1 MSAPTHAS
9 VRALRARLLAVGLRD
24 QGRLRRQLDGVG
36 KIGDGQR
43 RAKELA
49 DITDRLSRAEARVAA
64 RRAGVPEITYPAD
77 LPISGRRDEIV
88 AAVHDNQV
96 VIVAGETGSG
106 KTTQLPKMC
115 LELGRGVRGQIGH
128 TQPRRIA
135 ARAVADRIAAE
146 LGTELGAVVG
156 YQVRFSDESSEATLV
171 KLMTDGIL
179 LAEIQSDRMLLRYDT
194 IIVDEAH
201 ERSLNVDFILGY
213 LKQLLPRRRD
223 LKVIV
228 TSATIDPDRFSRHF
242 SDAPIV
248 EVSGRTYPVE
258 VRHRPLVEEPNAEHD
273 ESEANVRDQTQG
285 ILDAV
290 TELSAEGPGD
300 ILVFLSGERE
310 IRDTADALGKL
321 RLPPRQE
328 IEVLPL
334 YARLSTDEQHRVFA
348 PHSGRRVVL
357 ATNVAETSLT
367 VPGIHYVVDPGTARI
382 SRYSHRT
389 KVQRLP
395 IERISRASADQRK
408 GRCGR
413 VAEGV
418 CIRLYS
424 ESDFDSRPAFT
435 DPEILRTSLASVI
448 LQMTALGL
456 GDIGAFPFLEP
467 PDRRDVNAGVQLL
480 VELGAIDPSQEAPR
494 KRLTVIGRQLAQLPT
509 DPRLARMIVEADRNG
524 CLLEVAVIAAAL
536 SIQDPR
542 ERPLDHQQA
551 ADTAHARFK
560 HEGSDF
566 LGLLDLWQYVRK
578 QRKQLS
584 SSRFRRLCRDEFLN
598 YLRIREWQDLVSQFR
613 QVAKAMNMVW
623 SSSPDDPDRIHQS
636 VLAGLLSHVG
646 TRDAEQ
652 RTYLGARNTHFSI
665 SPGSALFKTQPQW
678 VMAAELVETTR
689 LWGRVVAR
697 VHPEWAEAVAAHL
710 VKRTYSEPHWESKPA
725 SVMAY
730 ERVTLYGLPL
740 VAGRKVTY
748 GSINPELS
756 RQLFIRSALVE
767 GDWRTRHR
775 FFLENRRLLEEA
787 EELEHK
793 ARRRGIL
800 VDDETLFEFYDER
813 VGEEVVSGR
822 HFDAWWKTV
831 RREQPDLLTFPEAMR
846 VDPEAADVS
855 PHEYPDVWRSE
866 SVTLPVSYT
875 FEPGSADDGV
885 SLDIPLAAL
894 NQVNPGEFAWQV
906 PGLRQELVTALIR
919 SLPKSLRRNFVPAPS
934 YAKAFLARATPGE
947 EPLLDALERE
957 LLRTTGVRVPRDAW
971 GLERLP
977 EHLRTTFRVVDDDG
991 ELVGV
996 GKDLTELRRRFEP
1009 RLARALSE
1017 AASTVEQEGLT
1028 DWTFDVLPDTFEQ
1041 TRAGH
1046 QVLGY
1051 PALVDEGSAVAI
1063 RVLGTRAE
1071 QDSVTRRGIRRLLML
1086 TVPSPVKAVQAG
1098 LDNRTKLSL
1107 GLSRGLSIETLLLDC
1122 VAAAIDS
1129 LVEETREPVR
1139 DRAGFEALRERVR
1152 ADLTQVT
1159 AQVLANV
1166 SAVLSDA
1173 HEVDRRLGG
1182 SASLPLLPALAD
1194 MKAQAA
1200 GLVHP
1205 GFVAET
1211 GKTRLPGLRR
1221 YLAGM
1226 SWRLDRLAGDLRRD
1240 AERMAAVHRIEDAF
1254 RGLTAAHPAD
1264 QPLSDEL
1271 RHIRWMIEELRISL
1285 FAQPLGTAQPVSE
1298 QRVWRAIN
1306 RVRGLG

>member
-1 MSAPTHAS
+1 MLLDQ
-9 VRALRARLLAVGLRD
+9 RRL
-24 QGRLRRQLDGVG
+24 GRRLDGVG
-36 KIGDGQR
+36 KIGDGQQR
-43 RAKELA
+43 ERALA
-49 DITDRLSRAEARVAA
+49 DIADGLSRAEARVAA
-64 RRAGVPEITYPAD
+64 RRAGVPQVTYPGE
-77 LPISGRRDEIV
+77 LPISHRCGEI
-88 AAVHDNQV
+88 AAAIRDNQV

-135 ARAVADRIAAE
+135 ARTMADRIAAE

-156 YQVRFSDESSEATLV
+156 YQVRFSDQSSEATLV

-179 LAEIQSDRMLLRYDT
+179 LNEIQSDRLLSRYDT

-223 LKVIV
+223 LKIIV
-228 TSATIDPDRFSRHF
+228 TSATIDPERFSQHF

-258 VRHRPLVEEPNAEHD
+258 LRYRPLTEEPNTEDD
-273 ESEANVRDQTQG
+273 ESEANVRDQTQA

-290 TELSAEGPGD
+290 SELCAEGPGD

-321 RLPPRQE
+321 RLSPGQQ

-334 YARLSTDEQHRVFA
+334 YARLSTAEQHRVFA

-413 VAEGV
+413 VARGV

-424 ESDFDSRPAFT
+424 EADFDSRPVFT

-456 GDIGAFPFLEP
+456 GDMAAFPFLEP
-467 PDRRDVNAGVQLL
+467 PDRRDVKAGVQLL
-480 VELGAIDPSQEAPR
+480 EELGAIDPSQEISQR
-494 KRLTVIGRQLAQLPT
+494 RLTPTGRQLAQLPT

-566 LGLLDLWQYVRK
+566 LGLLDLWLYVRD
-578 QRKQLS
+578 QRKALS
-584 SSRFRRLCRDEFLN
+584 SNRFRRLCREEYLN
-598 YLRIREWQDLVSQFR
+598 YLRIREWQDLVSQLR
-613 QVAKAMNMVW
+613 QVAKSMNFVW

-652 RTYLGARNTHFSI
+652 RDYLGARNAHFSI

-689 LWGRVVAR
+689 LWGRMVASIQ
-697 VHPEWAEAVAAHL
+697 PEWAEALSSHL

-740 VAGRKVTY
+740 VAGRKVSY
-748 GSINPELS
+748 GRIDPELS
-756 RQLFIRSALVE
+756 RELFIRSALVE
-767 GDWRTRHR
+767 GDWRTGHR
-775 FFLENRRLLEEA
+775 FFHQNRRLLEEA
-787 EELEHK
+787 EDLEHK
-793 ARRRGIL
+793 ARRRGIV

-813 VGEEVVSGR
+813 VGAEVVSGR
-822 HFDAWWKTV
+822 HFDAWWKAI
-831 RREQPDLLTFPEAMR
+831 RREQPDLLTFSTAML
-846 VDPEAADVS
+846 VGPAAADVS

-866 SVTLPVSYT
+866 SLALPVTYA
-875 FEPGSADDGV
+875 FEPGSAADGV
-885 SLDIPLAAL
+885 SVAIPLAAL
-894 NQVNPGEFAWQV
+894 NQVSPGEFDWQV

-919 SLPKSLRRNFVPAPS
+919 SLPKTLRRNFVPAPN
-934 YAKAFLARATPGE
+934 YAKAFLARVTAGE

-957 LLRTTGVRVPRDAW
+957 LLRTTGVRVPREAW
-971 GLERLP
+971 GLEGLP
-977 EHLRTTFRVVDDDG
+977 AHLRATFRVVDDGG

-996 GKDLTELRRRFEP
+996 GKDLTELRRRLEP
-1009 RLARALSE
+1009 RLAGALSE
-1017 AASTVEQEGLT
+1017 AASTVEQVGLT
-1028 DWTFDVLPDTFEQ
+1028 DWTFDELPDTFEQ

-1046 QVLGY
+1046 QVRGY
-1051 PALVDEGSAVAI
+1051 PALVDEGSTVAI

-1071 QDSVTRRGIRRLLML
+1071 QRAVTRTGLRRLLML
-1086 TVPSPVKAVQAG
+1086 TVPSPVKSLQAD

-1107 GLSRGLSIETLLLDC
+1107 GLSPGVTIETLLVDC
-1122 VAAAIDS
+1122 FAAAIDS
-1129 LVEETREPVR
+1129 LVEETKEPVR
-1139 DRAGFEALRERVR
+1139 DRASFEAVRERARV
-1152 ADLTQVT
+1152 DLTRVT
-1159 AQVLANV
+1159 AKVVAQA
-1166 SAVLSDA
+1166 STVLSAA
-1173 HEVDRRLGG
+1173 HEVDRRLSG
-1182 SASLPLLPALAD
+1182 SASLPMLPALAD

-1211 GKTRLPGLRR
+1211 GLARLPFLPT
-1221 YLAGM
+1221 YLAGI
-1226 SWRLDRLAGDLRRD
+1226 SWRLDRLARDLRRD
-1240 AERMAAVHRIEDAF
+1240 AERMAVVHGIEEAF
-1254 RGLTAAHPAD
+1254 RGLTAAQPAGR
-1264 QPLSDEL
+1264 PMSDEV
-1271 RHIRWMIEELRISL
+1271 RRIRWMIEELRISF
-1285 FAQPLGTAQPVSE
+1285 FAQALGTAQPVSE

-1306 RVRGLG
+1306 QVRGLG

>member
-1 MSAPTHAS
+1 M
-9 VRALRARLLAVGLRD
+9 LRD
-24 QGRLRRQLDGVG
+24 QRRLGRRLDGVG
-36 KIGDGQR
+36 KIGDVQQR
-43 RAKELA
+43 ARALA
-49 DITDRLSRAEARVAA
+49 DIADGLSRAEARVAA
-64 RRAGVPEITYPAD
+64 RRAGLPEVTYPGE
-77 LPISGRRDEIV
+77 LPISHRRGEI
-88 AAVHDNQV
+88 AAAIRDNQV

-135 ARAVADRIAAE
+135 ARTMADRIAAE

-156 YQVRFSDESSEATLV
+156 YQVRFSDQSSEATLV

-179 LAEIQSDRMLLRYDT
+179 LAEIQSDRLLSRYDT

-228 TSATIDPDRFSRHF
+228 TSATIDPQRFSQHF

-258 VRHRPLVEEPNAEHD
+258 LRYRPLAEEPNTEDD
-273 ESEANVRDQTQG
+273 ESEANVRDQTQA

-290 TELSAEGPGD
+290 SELCAKGPGD

-321 RLPPRQE
+321 RLSPGQQ

-334 YARLSTDEQHRVFA
+334 YARLSTAEQHRVFA

-413 VAEGV
+413 VARGV

-424 ESDFDSRPAFT
+424 EADFDSRPAFT

-456 GDIGAFPFLEP
+456 GDMAAFPFLEP
-467 PDRRDVNAGVQLL
+467 PDRRDVKAGVQLL
-480 VELGAIDPSQEAPR
+480 EELGAIDPSQEISQR
-494 KRLTVIGRQLAQLPT
+494 RLTPTGRQLAQLPT
-509 DPRLARMIVEADRNG
+509 DPRLARMIVEANRNG

-566 LGLLDLWQYVRK
+566 LGLLDLWLYVRD
-578 QRKQLS
+578 QRKALS
-584 SSRFRRLCRDEFLN
+584 SNRFRRLCREEYLN
-598 YLRIREWQDLVSQFR
+598 YLRIREWQDLVSQLR
-613 QVAKAMNMVW
+613 EVAKAMNLVW
-623 SSSPDDPDRIHQS
+623 SSSPADTDRIHQS
-636 VLAGLLSHVG
+636 VLAGHLSHVG
-646 TRDAEQ
+646 TWDAEQ
-652 RTYLGARNTHFSI
+652 RNYLGARNAHFSI

-678 VMAAELVETTR
+678 VMAAELVETTK
-689 LWGRVVAR
+689 LWGRMVASIQ
-697 VHPEWAEAVAAHL
+697 PEWAEALSSHL
-710 VKRTYSEPHWESKPA
+710 VKRTYSEPHWQSKPA

-740 VAGRKVTY
+740 VAGRKVSY
-748 GSINPELS
+748 GRIDPELS
-756 RQLFIRSALVE
+756 RELFIRSALVE
-767 GDWRTRHR
+767 GDWRTGHR
-775 FFLENRRLLEEA
+775 FFHQNRRLLEEA
-787 EELEHK
+787 EDLEHK
-793 ARRRGIL
+793 ARRRGIV

-813 VGEEVVSGR
+813 VGAEVVSGR
-822 HFDAWWKTV
+822 HFDVWWKAI
-831 RREQPDLLTFPEAMR
+831 RREQPDLLTFSTAML
-846 VDPEAADVS
+846 VDPAAADVS

-866 SVTLPVSYT
+866 SLALPVTYA

-885 SLDIPLAAL
+885 SVDIPLAAL
-894 NQVNPGEFAWQV
+894 NQVSPGEFDWQV
-906 PGLRQELVTALIR
+906 PGLRQELVTTLIR
-919 SLPKSLRRNFVPAPS
+919 SLPKTLRRNFVPAPN
-934 YAKAFLARATPGE
+934 YAKAFLARVTAGE

-957 LLRTTGVRVPRDAW
+957 LLRTTGVRVPREAW

-977 EHLRTTFRVVDDDG
+977 AHLRATFRVVDDGG

-996 GKDLTELRRRFEP
+996 GKDLAELRRRFEP
-1009 RLARALSE
+1009 RLAGALSE
-1017 AASTVEQEGLT
+1017 AASTVEQVGLT

-1046 QVLGY
+1046 QVKGY
-1051 PALVDEGSAVAI
+1051 PALVDEGSTVAI

-1071 QDSVTRRGIRRLLML
+1071 QRAVTRTGLRRLLML
-1086 TVPSPVKAVQAG
+1086 TVPSPVKSIQAD

-1107 GLSRGLSIETLLLDC
+1107 GLSPGVGIESLLVDC

-1129 LVEETREPVR
+1129 LVEEMREPVR
-1139 DRAGFEALRERVR
+1139 DRASFEVVRERAR
-1152 ADLTQVT
+1152 ADLTRVT
-1159 AQVLANV
+1159 AEVVAEASTVLTA
-1166 SAVLSDA
+1166 A
-1173 HEVDRRLGG
+1173 HEVDRRLSG
-1182 SASLPLLPALAD
+1182 SASLPMLPALAD

-1211 GKTRLPGLRR
+1211 GVTRLSFLPR
-1221 YLAGM
+1221 YLAGI
-1226 SWRLDRLAGDLRRD
+1226 SWRLDRLARDLRRD
-1240 AERMAAVHRIEDAF
+1240 AERMAVVHGIEEAF
-1254 RGLTAAHPAD
+1254 RGLTTAQPAG
-1264 QPLSDEL
+1264 QPMSDEV

-1285 FAQPLGTAQPVSE
+1285 FAQALGTAEPVSE

-1306 RVRGLG
+1306 QVRGLG